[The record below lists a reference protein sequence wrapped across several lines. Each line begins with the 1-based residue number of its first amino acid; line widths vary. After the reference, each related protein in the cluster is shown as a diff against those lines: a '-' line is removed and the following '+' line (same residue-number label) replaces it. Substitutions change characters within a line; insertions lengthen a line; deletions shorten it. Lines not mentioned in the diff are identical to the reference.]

1 MVFVSASGKQ
11 KAAFTASSSK
21 TCVRAK
27 IYLETSDKEEEED
40 VVKSTT
46 NGIQNSLSLY
56 RYSVY
61 TIQRHCFV
69 VLAIGAW
76 YKPTFKQYRI
86 GVFWGMSY
94 RHSIREV

>member
-1 MVFVSASGKQ
+1 MVFV
-11 KAAFTASSSK
+11 SK

-46 NGIQNSLSLY
+46 NGIQKSLSLY
-56 RYSVY
+56 RYSVH